1 MTKPSSIRTRLLAL
15 AGTLAG
21 SLVLL
26 LTALIGDQAIS
37 TAVTG
42 PNVLLIAAALLGGLG
57 LWLVGRLY
65 QLTSHQALLSNE
77 LQGSGQQDPHGSDK
91 TRSDGL
97 IGPVSESTG
106 EDSGAPSA
114 PHFPPN
120 TQAHLLHDI
129 IDQIPYPVF
138 ALDQQGQVLFVNAA
152 LAALYNTTPQKL
164 AHYQPDGH
172 LRRLSSDDLLTRPAD
187 NAEGEEWLTTLD
199 GEERRYL
206 VQRLPFHSQ
215 IEGELVVAVDVTEL
229 HKLQLQ
235 LQFSQRLEVLGTLA
249 GGIAH
254 DFNNLLTPILGY
266 SSILLESDL
275 EPTHLRKVQ
284 AIATSANRARKVAQQ
299 MLSFSRQHDDLD
311 AKEQVDL
318 AAIIVE
324 AVTFMKAS
332 VPPHIDIQTD
342 LQASPWINAD
352 SGQLHQVLVNL
363 CTNATQAIAA
373 SNGQV
378 LVRCQELSSGDP
390 ALPTLLRHCDCA
402 LIEVIDNGT
411 GMSKAVMNHVFEPF
425 FTTKEVGEGSG
436 LGLSIVKGIVTRHG
450 GTIDVSS
457 SKETGTSFR
466 VYLPTAKLRSFE
478 PTRTGNPEPR
488 LLLVDD
494 DDMVLRVLEDLLKTR
509 GFAVTA
515 FSDPQTALAHLSKAA
530 NEIDVMIT
538 DNNMPKMKGVDLA
551 RSARQIVPDLPIIL
565 ITGFARPSDTEL
577 SNISRNLMKPVSSKD
592 LTDAI
597 RAVTTEHQA
606 A

>member
-1 MTKPSSIRTRLLAL
+1 MTKPRSIRNTLLAL
-15 AGTLAG
+15 AGTLVG
-21 SLVLL
+21 SLVLS
-26 LTALIGDQAIS
+26 LTALISDRANSSEAAGTSI
-37 TAVTG
+37 
-42 PNVLLIAAALLGGLG
+42 PLIAAVVLGALGI
-57 LWLVGRLY
+57 WLLQRLY
-65 QLTSHQALLSNE
+65 QQTSHRTLVGNE
-77 LQGSGQQDPHGSDK
+77 LQGSSPIDPDSSGESSSD
-91 TRSDGL
+91 SL
-97 IGPVSESTG
+97 IGPVSESTSA
-106 EDSGAPSA
+106 DSGPSQA

-129 IDQIPYPVF
+129 IDQIPYPIF

-164 AHYQPDGH
+164 AQYQPGGQ

-215 IEGELVVAVDVTEL
+215 IEGELVVAIDVTEL

-275 EPTHLRKVQ
+275 EPAHQRKIQ

-318 AAIIVE
+318 AAIIQE
-324 AVTFMKAS
+324 AVTFMQAS

-352 SGQLHQVLVNL
+352 SGQIHQVLVNL

-373 SNGQV
+373 PNGQV
-378 LVRCQELSSGDP
+378 IVRCQELLAGDP
-390 ALPTLLRHCDCA
+390 ALPALLRHCDCA
-402 LIEVIDNGT
+402 LIEVSDNGT

-450 GTIDVSS
+450 GSIDVSS
-457 SKETGTSFR
+457 SKETGTCFS
-466 VYLPTAKLRSFE
+466 VYLPTARLRTFE
-478 PTRTGNPEPR
+478 PARTGNPEPR

-494 DDMVLRVLEDLLKTR
+494 DDMVLRVLEDLLNTR

-515 FSDPQTALAHLSKAA
+515 FSDPQSALTHLSQAA

-551 RSARQIVPDLPIIL
+551 RSARQICPDLPIIL
-565 ITGFARPSDTEL
+565 ITGFARPSETEL

-597 RAVTTEHQA
+597 REVTTAHQA